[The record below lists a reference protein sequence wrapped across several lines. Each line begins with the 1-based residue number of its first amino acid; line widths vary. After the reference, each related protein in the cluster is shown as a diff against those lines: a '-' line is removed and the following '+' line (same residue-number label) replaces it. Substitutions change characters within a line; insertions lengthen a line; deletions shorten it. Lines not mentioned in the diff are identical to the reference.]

1 MARYDLKKSL
11 SKIPLFEILLFT
23 FFFFFSSLLM
33 WKTFRV
39 DSEGNM
45 QIANHAWSD
54 FAASIPLIRSFS
66 FGSNFPI
73 EHPLF
78 PGEPIRY
85 HFLFYLLVGILERFG
100 LRIDF
105 ALNGLSSISF
115 ALLLFMI
122 YLLAKTLF
130 QKRSVGI
137 LSVFLFLFNGSLSFI
152 EFFKLHPLST
162 STFSNI
168 IHASVF
174 PSFGPY
180 DGKIVSAF
188 WNLNIYTNQR
198 HLALS
203 FALSLLTIYL
213 LYCKFNF
220 KNKLTVS
227 LSVLF
232 ILVTLVLLNKAVFII
247 TLPFI
252 AWFIVLKP
260 QKRAFLIL
268 TFFLGTAFF
277 LLVSTATK
285 DFGTVRLKLGF
296 LINEPLTLVT
306 FIRYWFYNFGLYT
319 ILIPIGCL
327 LCPKK
332 ARRLIL
338 PLLAI
343 FVYANIF
350 QFSTDIINNHK
361 FFNFF
366 LIFGSMYA
374 ANFLIY
380 LSGKNLFKSS
390 VFGKTIAIILI
401 FFLTISGVIDLFAI
415 LNDRTIKLGGISTN
429 PDVYFFAHKT
439 QPRSVVLNSNFL
451 YHPASIAG
459 RPIFHGYP
467 YFTWSYGYD
476 KEKREKILISIYRSR
491 SKSEACNLLLSNN
504 ISYVELDDNP
514 ERYIMPNWELWN
526 KEFDPIYRNPNS
538 GISVYEVNSSCNLSI
553 DQPLSL

>member
-227 LSVLF
+227 LSV
-232 ILVTLVLLNKAVFII
+232 
-247 TLPFI
+247 
-252 AWFIVLKP
+252 
-260 QKRAFLIL
+260 
-268 TFFLGTAFF
+268 
-277 LLVSTATK
+277 
-285 DFGTVRLKLGF
+285 
-296 LINEPLTLVT
+296 
-306 FIRYWFYNFGLYT
+306 YLY
-319 ILIPIGCL
+319 LQQ
-327 LCPKK
+327 PK
-332 ARRLIL
+332 
-338 PLLAI
+338 
-343 FVYANIF
+343 
-350 QFSTDIINNHK
+350 
-361 FFNFF
+361 
-366 LIFGSMYA
+366 
-374 ANFLIY
+374 
-380 LSGKNLFKSS
+380 
-390 VFGKTIAIILI
+390 
-401 FFLTISGVIDLFAI
+401 ISG
-415 LNDRTIKLGGISTN
+415 
-429 PDVYFFAHKT
+429 
-439 QPRSVVLNSNFL
+439 Q
-451 YHPASIAG
+451 
-459 RPIFHGYP
+459 
-467 YFTWSYGYD
+467 
-476 KEKREKILISIYRSR
+476 
-491 SKSEACNLLLSNN
+491 
-504 ISYVELDDNP
+504 LD
-514 ERYIMPNWELWN
+514 
-526 KEFDPIYRNPNS
+526 
-538 GISVYEVNSSCNLSI
+538 
-553 DQPLSL
+553 